1 LPTVAGV
8 PSAGLPLGR
17 AAGIVTARGY
27 GLIVLAAL
35 LLPETRGRPLEA

>member
-1 LPTVAGV
+1 V

-17 AAGIVTARGY
+17 AADIVTARGH
-27 GLIVLAAL
+27 GLIAL